1 MTKTEQL
8 FDNAVKLIHERG
20 SVYGHPMPQH
30 SRIAQLWSAYLGY
43 PITPNQVA
51 MAMALV
57 KISRS
62 VESPE
67 NDDHYKDALAYISI
81 AKTCHE
87 AMQDDALDWQ
97 E

>member
-1 MTKTEQL
+1 MTKTEKL
-8 FDNAVKLIHERG
+8 FDDAISLIHQRG
-20 SVYGHPMPQH
+20 SQYGHPMPQH

-43 PITPNQVA
+43 PITANQVA
-51 MAMALV
+51 VAMALV

-67 NDDHYKDALAYISI
+67 IDDHYKDALAYLAI

-87 AMQDDALDWQ
+87 AMQDNDFDWK